1 MESRSQFVTV
11 TGPRQDRIRY
21 DASGPGRY
29 RTLPP
34 VVCEEL
40 RDSVEAIRFVVQS
53 GPTVDYDAFRSAAAF
68 TGGEKKIAGTIFG
81 YYSSSVFTQR

>member
-1 MESRSQFVTV
+1 
-11 TGPRQDRIRY
+11 
-21 DASGPGRY
+21 
-29 RTLPP
+29 

-53 GPTVDYDAFRSAAAF
+53 GPTVDYDAFRTAAAF

>member
-1 MESRSQFVTV
+1 
-11 TGPRQDRIRY
+11 
-21 DASGPGRY
+21 
-29 RTLPP
+29 
-34 VVCEEL
+34 VVCDEL

-68 TGGEKKIAGTIFG
+68 TGGEEKIGGTIFG